1 MSASDADTIWMSRID
16 MNIPNT
22 MMRNAISRLGGMR
35 SEAAGFIID
44 GGAVVA
50 SAMKCSDQK
59 RYRPGAPPAGFLL
72 RQHRGRVEVGFAF
85 GILGAFGGID
95 GDVDRHPGAQQVL
108 LGDILWHAH
117 ANR

>member
-1 MSASDADTIWMSRID
+1 MSASDAETIWMSRID

-22 MMRNAISRLGGMR
+22 LMRNAISRRGGMR

-44 GGAVVA
+44 GGGGVG
-50 SAMKCSDQK
+50 SALNCPGQK
-59 RYRPGAPPAGFLL
+59 RSRPGAPREGFLL

-95 GDVDRHPGAQQVL
+95 GDVDRHPGAQQGL
-108 LGDILWHAH
+108 LGDILWH
-117 ANR
+117 